1 MVKEGRDYLT
11 KEMKKLGCKVYL
23 PQTSFFY
30 FGAHMDPQKLKA
42 QKRNIL
48 IGAFDFPRVSIGS
61 CHQIK
66 RSAHSA
72 PAFLSCLKEIWAQ
85 KE

>member
-11 KEMKKLGCKVYL
+11 KEMKKLTPDAY
-23 PQTSFFY
+23 QESY

-61 CHQIK
+61 QVQN
-66 RSAHSA
+66 A
-72 PAFLSCLKEIWAQ
+72 AFLSCLKEIWAQ

>member
-61 CHQIK
+61 QVQN
-66 RSAHSA
+66 A
-72 PAFLSCLKEIWAQ
+72 AFLSGLKEIWAQ

>member
-30 FGAHMDPQKLKA
+30 FGAHMDPQK
-42 QKRNIL
+42 RNIL

-61 CHQIK
+61 QVQN
-66 RSAHSA
+66 A
-72 PAFLSCLKEIWAQ
+72 AFLSCLKEIWAQ